1 MFSLGGR
8 EKDRVT
14 EHQNLKFHEFQGCKA
29 EELSPRPRRRHL
41 RRAPPARTTSP
52 KVLRGA
58 RAARRERPSLS
69 RESAREVEA
78 GAEARRPAGSRG
90 AIGRARFSALLDS
103 WPASRP
109 RLRRR
114 HAHEG
119 PLSDPPHP
127 AVPQSGGRGVQ
138 GLGEGYDGELQ
149 HARGAGRRRQVS
161 PSCRLPPIAC
171 EPAGDLAPLCLPH
184 CADGQ
189 LLQVPQQKGTLGRA
203 G

>member
-78 GAEARRPAGSRG
+78 GAEARRPAGSRPPIKYDST
-90 AIGRARFSALLDS
+90 AIKING
-103 WPASRP
+103 RP